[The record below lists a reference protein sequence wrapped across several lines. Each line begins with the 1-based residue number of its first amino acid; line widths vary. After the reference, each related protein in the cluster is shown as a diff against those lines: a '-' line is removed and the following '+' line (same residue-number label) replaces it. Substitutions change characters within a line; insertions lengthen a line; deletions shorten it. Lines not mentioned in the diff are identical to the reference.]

1 MKRLLSLLLT
11 CAFLLGALTACG
23 GGKTEPQT
31 ASSSEPAS
39 ASTAAASAEPA
50 SAAAEPTEAELELFT
65 ASENFPYPYSEEL
78 ERDKTTG
85 QYLLTLEQA
94 LYDYD
99 TCGCSYGTIL
109 PIWMPP
115 ARLTVWTGSSSGRMA
130 GTDWSVRLSTERSRP
145 GNS

>member
-65 ASENFPYPYSEEL
+65 ASENFPTPTP
-78 ERDKTTG
+78 RNWR
-85 QYLLTLEQA
+85 
-94 LYDYD
+94 
-99 TCGCSYGTIL
+99 GTR
-109 PIWMPP
+109 PP
-115 ARLTVWTGSSSGRMA
+115 ASIC
-130 GTDWSVRLSTERSRP
+130 
-145 GNS
+145 

>member
-50 SAAAEPTEAELELFT
+50 SAEPTEVELEPFT
-65 ASENFPYPYSEEL
+65 ETENFPYPFPVEEGEISVML
-78 ERDKTTG
+78 I
-85 QYLLTLEQA
+85 LTREQA
-94 LYDYD
+94 LYD
-99 TCGCSYGTIL
+99 
-109 PIWMPP
+109 
-115 ARLTVWTGSSSGRMA
+115 
-130 GTDWSVRLSTERSRP
+130 
-145 GNS
+145 